1 MKTSERSH
9 ISSRREERL
18 AVDRALGLS
27 LLAGV
32 GGLLLRCWPLHRLAG
47 LIFLGCVGL
56 HLSQHEE
63 WLRALLGESEASKR
77 PSPREVEEV
86 EAQ

>member
-1 MKTSERSH
+1 MSASQRSRNTP
-9 ISSRREERL
+9 SRREERL

-27 LLAGV
+27 LLACV

-63 WLRALLGESEASKR
+63 WLRPLLTGESSAR
-77 PSPREVEEV
+77 QPSEE
-86 EAQ
+86 EP